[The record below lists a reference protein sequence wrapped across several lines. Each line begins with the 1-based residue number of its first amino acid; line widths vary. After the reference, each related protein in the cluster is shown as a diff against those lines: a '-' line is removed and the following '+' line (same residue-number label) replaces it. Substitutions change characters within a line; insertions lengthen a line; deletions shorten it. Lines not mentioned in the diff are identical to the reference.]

1 MSGAHDGLTLEGLAQ
16 ILRDHMDGTAVKF
29 DEVRAQFAEVGLRI
43 DDLRREVAG
52 VAGMVRDLSQIVLR
66 QVEEIAEHRRLHEE
80 HRQTIRQ
87 IFARME
93 QHDARNEQHDA
104 RMAEHDARFEAIS
117 RDIRRIL
124 DAMERR
130 GGDGGRGEG

>member
-29 DEVRAQFAEVGLRI
+29 DEVRDQFAEVALRI

-66 QVEEIAEHRRLHEE
+66 PVEEVAEHRRLHEE
-80 HRQTIRQ
+80 HRQAIRQ
-87 IFARME
+87 IFARM
-93 QHDARNEQHDA
+93 EQHDA

-124 DAMERR
+124 DTMER
-130 GGDGGRGEG
+130 GGDGGRREG